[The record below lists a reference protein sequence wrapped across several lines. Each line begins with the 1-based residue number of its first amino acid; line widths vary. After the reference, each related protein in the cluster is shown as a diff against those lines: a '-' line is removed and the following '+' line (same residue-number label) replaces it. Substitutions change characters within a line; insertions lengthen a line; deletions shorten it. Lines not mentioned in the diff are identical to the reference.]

1 MQLLTQRKTLLIGFL
16 ILAGQ
21 AAISLLLIREEYLPS
36 PPPLSAFSD
45 RIGSWQTTT
54 NVDIDIESYQALS
67 PDDVLNR
74 VYTRED
80 KVSSASMFIG
90 YYKTQHRAKNAHDPK
105 VCLPGGGWTPEV
117 NTERSIRLPSG
128 GLASVNYYVISKGG
142 VRNVVIYWFQTHKG
156 PKVGEQGL
164 RLQRVMDT
172 WRENR
177 TDMALVRIVVPVAG
191 AQLEKATGFAVEL
204 AESSY
209 PEILK
214 QFPASPSKS

>member
-1 MQLLTQRKTLLIGFL
+1 MQLPAQRKTLLSGFL
-16 ILAGQ
+16 VLAAQGALTIL
-21 AAISLLLIREEYLPS
+21 ISREEYLPS
-36 PPPLSAFSD
+36 PPPLSAFAD
-45 RIGSWQTTT
+45 RIGNWQTTT
-54 NVDIDIESYQALS
+54 NVDIDPEAYQMLS

-80 KVSSASMFIG
+80 KASSASVFIG

-105 VCLPGGGWTPEV
+105 ICLPGGGWTPEV
-117 NTERSIRLPSG
+117 NTERSIRLPNG
-128 GLASVNYYVISKGG
+128 ETASVNYFVIAKGG
-142 VRNVVIYWFQTHKG
+142 VRNVVLYWFQTYKG

-164 RLQRVMDT
+164 RLQRVLDT

-191 AQLEKATGFAVEL
+191 VQLEQATEFAVSL